1 MSSPATTPVITVVTD
16 KSKVSKV
23 NAPERPFPLEWT
35 RNIGIAAHIDAGK
48 TTTTERILFY
58 SGAVHKMGEVH
69 EGTTVTDWMEQER
82 ERGIT
87 ITAAAIS
94 CAWNA
99 SCGPWKGIQ
108 QRINIIDTP
117 GHVDFTAEVERSLRV
132 LDGAIAVFDAVSG
145 VQPQSETVWRQANK
159 YRVPRIAFINK
170 MDRVGANFHRAIDD
184 IRTKLKGNAHALF
197 LPIGAEENFTGLID
211 LVQQVAY
218 IFPSDK
224 EDPLGLKPVTS
235 EIPAEHLEVT
245 KEYRDK
251 LIEAVADYDDV
262 IANKFLNGETISTD
276 ELMLAIR
283 KATISLNF
291 CGVVPGSAF
300 KKKGVQRLLDCV
312 VNYLPSPID
321 VPPMQ
326 GQNLDA
332 EPVLAVVDDKAKLAG
347 LAFKLWNDPFVG
359 KLVFFRVYTGQ
370 LKRGMSLY
378 NPRTRRSERV
388 SRLVLMR
395 AIEREEIDVA
405 YAGDICAVVGVK
417 EVITGDTLCDE
428 DFDIRLEP
436 PSFPEPVISMSIE
449 PNSKADQEK
458 MGTALQ
464 RLVAEDPT
472 LRVSTDPDSGQTILS
487 GMGELHLDI
496 IRDRMKREFK
506 VEATS
511 GKPQIAYRE
520 TVTRAADGE
529 GKFIRQSGG
538 KGQYGH
544 VCVKIEPNEKG
555 KGVEVVNEI
564 VGGAIP
570 KEFIKPAT
578 EGILEGC
585 NNGTVAGHPV
595 VDVIIRIV
603 DGSFHEV
610 DSSELAFK
618 MAGIFGFK
626 EAMKAANPILLEPIM
641 GVEVTTPE
649 EYQGD
654 LIGDINRRRGS
665 VSGMENKSGAC
676 IITAAVPLENLFG
689 YVTDI
694 RSLSKGRA
702 SASIT
707 PSHFEQVP
715 NSLLAKIVETSSKAP
730 ARS

>member
-1 MSSPATTPVITVVTD
+1 MASAAAPAITVVTD
-16 KSKVSKV
+16 KAKISPANSKD
-23 NAPERPFPLEWT
+23 RPFPLEWT

-99 SCGPWKGIQ
+99 SCGPWKGIK

-132 LDGAIAVFDAVSG
+132 LDGAVAVFCAVAG

-159 YRVPRIAFINK
+159 YKVPRIAFINK
-170 MDRVGANFHRAIDD
+170 MDRTGADFFRAVSEM
-184 IRTKLKGNAHALF
+184 REKLKANAHPLF
-197 LPIGAEENFTGLID
+197 LPIGKEENFSGLID
-211 LVQQVAY
+211 LVQNIAY
-218 IFPSDK
+218 IFDETK
-224 EDPLGLKPVTS
+224 DPLGMNPITS
-235 EIPAEHLEVT
+235 DIPAEMKDQA

-251 LIEAVADYDDV
+251 LIEAVSDFDDV
-262 IANKFLNGETISTD
+262 IAEKYLGGEEITTN
-276 ELMLAIR
+276 ELMLGVR
-283 KATISLNF
+283 KATISLQF
-291 CGVVPGSAF
+291 TGVIPGSAF

-321 VPPMQ
+321 VPPMT
-326 GQNLDA
+326 GQDSDGK
-332 EPVLAVVDDKAKLAG
+332 PVEAVVDDKAKLAG
-347 LAFKLWNDPFVG
+347 LAFKLWTDPFVG
-359 KLVFFRVYTGQ
+359 KIVFYRVYTGK
-370 LKRGMSLY
+370 LPKGMSLY

-395 AIEREEIDVA
+395 AMDREEIDLA
-405 YAGDICAVVGVK
+405 YSGDICALVGVK
-417 EVITGDTLCDE
+417 DVITGDTLCDE
-428 DFDIRLEP
+428 DYDIRLEP

-472 LRVSTDPDSGQTILS
+472 LRVKTDVDTGQTILA

-506 VEATS
+506 VEATA

-520 TVTRAADGE
+520 TVTSAADGE

-544 VCVKIEPNEKG
+544 VVVKIEPNEKG
-555 KGVEVVNEI
+555 KGVEVINEI
-564 VGGAIP
+564 VGGVIP
-570 KEFIKPAT
+570 KEFIKPST
-578 EGILEGC
+578 DGILEGA
-585 NNGTVAGHPV
+585 NNGAVAGYPV
-595 VDVIIRIV
+595 VDVKVRIV

-618 MAGIFGFK
+618 MAGIFAFK
-626 EAMKAANPILLEPIM
+626 DAMKKAGPILLEPIM

-654 LIGDINRRRGS
+654 LMGDINRRRGQIQ
-665 VSGMENKSGAC
+665 GMENKAGAC
-676 IITAAVPLENLFG
+676 IITAFVPLEMLFG

-702 SASIT
+702 SAGIT

-730 ARS
+730 ART

>member
-1 MSSPATTPVITVVTD
+1 MQAVAPSTLNVVTD
-16 KSKVSKV
+16 KAKISPQNS
-23 NAPERPFPLEWT
+23 PDRPFPLEWT

-69 EGTTVTDWMEQER
+69 DGTTVTDWMEQER

-99 SCGPWKGIQ
+99 SCGPWKGIE

-132 LDGAIAVFDAVSG
+132 LDGAIAVFDAVAG

-159 YRVPRIAFINK
+159 YNVPRLAFINK
-170 MDRVGANFHRAIDD
+170 MDRVGANFHKAIDD

-197 LPIGAEENFTGLID
+197 LPIGAEDDFRGMVD
-211 LVQQVAY
+211 LVHMIAY
-218 IFPSDK
+218 IFDDTK
-224 EDPLGLKPVTS
+224 DPLGLEPQTAP
-235 EIPAEHLEVT
+235 IPAEMLAEAT
-245 KEYRDK
+245 AYREK
-251 LIEAVADYDDV
+251 LVEAVADFDDILAEKYVHGHV
-262 IANKFLNGETISTD
+262 ID
-276 ELMLAIR
+276 EDHLTLAIR
-283 KATISLNF
+283 RATISLKF
-291 CGVVPGSAF
+291 FGVVPGSAF
-300 KKKGVQRLLDCV
+300 KKKGIQRLLDCV

-321 VPPMQ
+321 VPPMV
-326 GQNLDA
+326 GKDSDGN
-332 EPVLAVVDDKAKLAG
+332 PVEAVVDDNGKVAG
-347 LAFKLWNDPFVG
+347 LVFKLWSDPYFG
-359 KLVFFRVYTGQ
+359 KLVFYRVYTGQ
-370 LKRGMSLY
+370 VTKGMMLY
-378 NPRTRRSERV
+378 NPRTRRRERV
-388 SRLVLMR
+388 SRLGLMR
-395 AIEREEIDVA
+395 AIDREDIDVA
-405 YAGDICAVVGVK
+405 YSGDICALVGVK
-417 EVITGDTLCDE
+417 DVITGDTLCDE

-458 MGTALQ
+458 MGTAIQ

-472 LRVSTDPDSGQTILS
+472 LRVKTDQDTGQVILS
-487 GMGELHLDI
+487 GMGELHLEI
-496 IRDRMKREFK
+496 ILDRMKREFK

-520 TVTRAADGE
+520 TVLGSAEGE

-544 VCVKIEPNEKG
+544 VIIKLGPNGKG
-555 KGVEVVNEI
+555 KGIEVLNET
-564 VGGAIP
+564 VGGSIP
-570 KEFIKPAT
+570 KEFIKPT
-578 EGILEGC
+578 VDGIMEGA
-585 NNGTVAGHPV
+585 NNGVVAGHPV
-595 VDVIIRIV
+595 VDVIVRIV
-603 DGSFHEV
+603 DGSFHAV

-618 MAGIFGFK
+618 MAGIFAFK
-626 EAMKAANPILLEPIM
+626 DAMKKANPILLEPIM

-654 LIGDINRRRGS
+654 LIGDINRRRGTIL
-665 VSGMENKSGAC
+665 GMENKAGAC
-676 IITAAVPLENLFG
+676 IITASVPLETLFG

-702 SASIT
+702 SAAVT
-707 PSHFEQVP
+707 PSHFQQVP
-715 NSLLAKIVETSSKAP
+715 HALLQKIVETTTKAP
-730 ARS
+730 ART

>member
-1 MSSPATTPVITVVTD
+1 MSAAIDIKLVTD
-16 KSKVSKV
+16 KADISSV
-23 NAPERPFPLEWT
+23 NSPNRPFPMEWT

-69 EGTTVTDWMEQER
+69 EGSTVTDWMEQER

-99 SCGPWKGIQ
+99 SCGPWKGIK

-132 LDGAIAVFDAVSG
+132 LDGAVAVFCAVAG

-159 YRVPRIAFINK
+159 YKVPRIAFINK
-170 MDRVGANFHRAIDD
+170 MDRTGADFFRAVTEM
-184 IRTKLKGNAHALF
+184 REKLKANAHPLF
-197 LPIGAEENFTGLID
+197 IPIGKEENFTGLID
-211 LVQQVAY
+211 LVQWIAY
-218 IFPSDK
+218 IFDDTT
-224 EDPLGLKPVTS
+224 DPLGLNPVTT
-235 EIPAEHLEVT
+235 EIPAEYAAQA

-251 LIEAVADYDDV
+251 LIEAVSDFDDV
-262 IANKFLNGETISTD
+262 IAEKYLGGEELSID
-276 ELMLAIR
+276 ELMLGIR
-283 KATISLNF
+283 KATISLQF
-291 CGVVPGSAF
+291 TGVVPGSAF

-312 VNYLPSPID
+312 VNYLPNPID
-321 VPPMQ
+321 VPPMV
-326 GQNLDA
+326 GQDSDGK
-332 EPVLAVVDDKAKLAG
+332 EVSAVVDDKAKLAG
-347 LAFKLWNDPFVG
+347 LAFKLWSDPFIG
-359 KLVFFRVYTGQ
+359 KLVFFRVYTGTVT
-370 LKRGMSLY
+370 KGMPLY
-378 NPRTRRSERV
+378 NPRTRRTERV

-395 AIEREEIDVA
+395 AIDREEIDFA
-405 YAGDICAVVGVK
+405 YAGDICALVGVK
-417 EVITGDTLCDE
+417 DVITGDTLTHE
-428 DFDIRLEP
+428 DNDIRLEP
-436 PSFPEPVISMSIE
+436 PSFPDPVIAMSIE

-472 LRVSTDPDSGQTILS
+472 LRVSTDPDTGQIILA
-487 GMGELHLDI
+487 GMGELHLEI

-520 TVTRAADGE
+520 TVTIAADGE

-544 VCVKIEPNEKG
+544 VVVKIEPNVKG

-564 VGGAIP
+564 VGGSIP

-578 EGILEGC
+578 DGILEGA
-585 NNGTVAGHPV
+585 NNGVVAGYPV
-595 VDVIIRIV
+595 VDAIIRIV

-626 EAMKAANPILLEPIM
+626 DAMKKAKPILLEPIM
-641 GVEVTTPE
+641 AVELTTPE
-649 EYQGD
+649 DYQGD
-654 LIGDINRRRGS
+654 LMGDINRRRGTIQ
-665 VSGMENKSGAC
+665 GMENKAGAC
-676 IITAAVPLENLFG
+676 IVTAAVPLETLFG

-715 NSLLAKIVETSSKAP
+715 NNLLTKIVETSSKAP
-730 ARS
+730 ART

>member
-1 MSSPATTPVITVVTD
+1 MSDAHAINTVLNSP
-16 KSKVSKV
+16 
-23 NAPERPFPLEWT
+23 NRQYPLERT

-58 SGAVHKMGEVH
+58 TGLIHKIGDVDD
-69 EGTTVTDWMEQER
+69 GNTVTDWMEQEK

-87 ITAAAIS
+87 ITSAAVTCFWTQKKEEGLYKAREAI
-94 CAWNA
+94 
-99 SCGPWKGIQ
+99 PH
-108 QRINIIDTP
+108 RINIIDTP

-132 LDGAIAVFDAVSG
+132 LDGAVAVFCAVAG

-159 YRVPRIAFINK
+159 YKVPRVAFINK
-170 MDRVGANFHRAIDD
+170 MDRTGADFFRAVTEM
-184 IRTKLKGNAHALF
+184 REKLKANAHPIF
-197 LPIGAEENFTGLID
+197 LPIGKEENFSGLVD
-211 LVQQVAY
+211 LVQNVAY
-218 IFPSDK
+218 SFE
-224 EDPLGLKPVTS
+224 EDPKDQLGMNPKTIP
-235 EIPAEHLEVT
+235 IPAEMAAQA
-245 KEYRDK
+245 KEYREK
-251 LIEAVADYDDV
+251 LIEAVCDFDDV
-262 IANKFLNGETISTD
+262 IAEKYLGGEEITVE
-276 ELMLAIR
+276 ELMLGVR
-283 KATISLNF
+283 KATISLGF
-291 CGVVPGSAF
+291 TGVIPGSAF

-312 VNYLPSPID
+312 VNYLPNPID

-326 GQNLDA
+326 GQDSDGKVV
-332 EPVLAVVDDKAKLAG
+332 EAVVSDKAKLAG

-359 KLVFFRVYTGQ
+359 RLVFFRVYTGQ
-370 LKRGMSLY
+370 LPRGMALY

-395 AIEREEIDVA
+395 AIEREEIEVA

-417 EVITGDTLCDE
+417 DVITGDTLCDE

-458 MGTALQ
+458 LGVALQ

-472 LRVSTDPDSGQTILS
+472 LRVKTDQDTGQTILA
-487 GMGELHLDI
+487 GMGELHLEI
-496 IRDRMKREFK
+496 IIDRMKREFK

-520 TVTRAADGE
+520 TILKGADGE

-544 VCVKIEPNEKG
+544 VVIKLEPNEKG
-555 KGVEVVNEI
+555 KGVEVINET
-564 VGGAIP
+564 VGGSIP
-570 KEFIKPAT
+570 KEFIKPST
-578 EGILEGC
+578 DGIIEGA
-585 NNGTVAGHPV
+585 NNGVVAGFPV
-595 VDVIIRIV
+595 VDVIVRIV

-610 DSSELAFK
+610 DSSEMAFK
-618 MAGIFGFK
+618 MAGIFAFK
-626 EAMKAANPILLEPIM
+626 DAMKKANPILLEPIM

-654 LIGDINRRRGS
+654 LMGDINRRRGQIQ
-665 VSGMENKSGAC
+665 GMENKTGAC
-676 IITAAVPLENLFG
+676 IITAHVPLELLFG

-707 PSHFEQVP
+707 PSHFAQVP
-715 NSLLAKIVETSSKAP
+715 NALLTKIVETSTKAP
-730 ARS
+730 ART

>member
-1 MSSPATTPVITVVTD
+1 MSTVAAPAITVVTD
-16 KSKVSKV
+16 KAKISPVNSKD
-23 NAPERPFPLEWT
+23 RPFPLEWT

-48 TTTTERILFY
+48 TTTTERILY
-58 SGAVHKMGEVH
+58 SSGAVHQMGEVH

-99 SCGPWKGIQ
+99 SCGPWKGIK

-132 LDGAIAVFDAVSG
+132 LDGAIAVFDAVAG

-170 MDRVGANFHRAIDD
+170 MDRVGANFHRAVDD
-184 IRTKLKGNAHALF
+184 IRNKLKGNAHPLF

-211 LVQQVAY
+211 LVQMVAY
-218 IFPSDK
+218 IFPPEDK
-224 EDPLGLKPVTS
+224 DPLGLNPITT
-235 EIPAEHLEVT
+235 EIPADRLAEA
-245 KEYRDK
+245 KEYREK
-251 LIEAVADYDDV
+251 LIEAVADFDDV
-262 IANKFLNGETISTD
+262 IAEKYLGGEAIATN
-276 ELMLAIR
+276 ELMLAVR

-321 VPPMQ
+321 VPPMK
-326 GQNLDA
+326 GQDSDGHETA
-332 EPVLAVVDDKAKLAG
+332 AVVDDKGKLAG
-347 LAFKLWNDPFVG
+347 LAFKLWTDSFVG
-359 KLVFFRVYTGQ
+359 KIVFFRVYTGT
-370 LKRGMSLY
+370 LPRGMSLY

-395 AIEREEIDVA
+395 AMDREEIDMA
-405 YAGDICAVVGVK
+405 YSGDICALVGVK
-417 EVITGDTLCDE
+417 DVITGDTLCDE
-428 DFDIRLEP
+428 NFDIRLEP

-472 LRVSTDPDSGQTILS
+472 LRVKTDPDSGQTILS

-496 IRDRMKREFK
+496 ICDRMKREFK
-506 VEATS
+506 VEATA

-520 TVTRAADGE
+520 TVTKTADGE

-544 VCVKIEPNEKG
+544 VCIKLEPNEKG
-555 KGVEVVNEI
+555 KGLEVINEI

-570 KEFIKPAT
+570 KEFIKPST
-578 EGILEGC
+578 DGILEGC
-585 NNGTVAGHPV
+585 NNGVVAGHPV
-595 VDVIIRIV
+595 VDVIVRIV

-618 MAGIFGFK
+618 MAGIFALK
-626 EAMKAANPILLEPIM
+626 DAMKKANPILLEPIM
-641 GVEVTTPE
+641 AVEVTTPE

-665 VSGMENKSGAC
+665 IKGMENKAGAC
-676 IITAAVPLENLFG
+676 IIEASVPLETLFG
-689 YVTDI
+689 YITAI

-715 NSLLAKIVETSSKAP
+715 NSLLQKIVETSSKAP
-730 ARS
+730 ART

>member
-1 MSSPATTPVITVVTD
+1 MSATAPISITVVTD
-16 KSKVSKV
+16 KAKISPA
-23 NAPERPFPLEWT
+23 NAKDRPFPLEWT

-99 SCGPWKGIQ
+99 SCGPWKGIK
-108 QRINIIDTP
+108 QRVNIIDTP

-132 LDGAIAVFDAVSG
+132 LDGAIAVFDAVAG

-159 YRVPRIAFINK
+159 YKVPRIAFINK
-170 MDRVGANFHRAIDD
+170 MDRVGANFMRCIDD
-184 IRTKLKGNAHALF
+184 IRMKLKANAHALF

-211 LVQQVAY
+211 LVQNVAY
-218 IFPSDK
+218 MFEDDPK
-224 EDPLGLKPVTS
+224 DPLGMNPKTSPV
-235 EIPAEHLEVT
+235 PADMVAQT

-251 LIEAVADYDDV
+251 LIEAVSDFDDV
-262 IANKFLNGETISTD
+262 IAEKYLNGETISVE
-276 ELMLAIR
+276 ELMLGVR
-283 KATISLNF
+283 KATISLQF
-291 CGVVPGSAF
+291 TGVFPGSAF

-326 GQNLDA
+326 GQDSDGK
-332 EPVLAVVDDKAKLAG
+332 PVEAVVSDSAKLAG

-359 KLVFFRVYTGQ
+359 KLVFFRVYTGIV
-370 LKRGMSLY
+370 KRGMPLY

-395 AIEREEIDVA
+395 AIEREEIDLA
-405 YAGDICAVVGVK
+405 YAGDICALVGVK

-458 MGTALQ
+458 MGIALQ

-472 LRVSTDPDSGQTILS
+472 LRVSTDPDSGQTIIS

-520 TVTRAADGE
+520 TVTKASEAE

-544 VCVKIEPNEKG
+544 VCVKLEPNEKG
-555 KGVEVVNEI
+555 KGIEIIDEI

-570 KEFIKPAT
+570 KEFIKPSIA
-578 EGILEGC
+578 GIEEGC

-595 VDVIIRIV
+595 VDVIVRIV
-603 DGSFHEV
+603 DGSFHDV

-618 MAGIFGFK
+618 MAGIFAFK
-626 EAMKAANPILLEPIM
+626 EAMKKANPILLEPIM

-649 EYQGD
+649 DYQGD
-654 LIGDINRRRGS
+654 LMGDINRRRGQIQ
-665 VSGMENKSGAC
+665 GMENKNGAC
-676 IITAAVPLENLFG
+676 IIAAHVPLEMLFG

-707 PSHFEQVP
+707 PSHFSQVP
-715 NSLLAKIVETSSKAP
+715 NNLLTKIVESSSKAP
-730 ARS
+730 ART

>member
-1 MSSPATTPVITVVTD
+1 
-16 KSKVSKV
+16 
-23 NAPERPFPLEWT
+23 
-35 RNIGIAAHIDAGK
+35 
-48 TTTTERILFY
+48 
-58 SGAVHKMGEVH
+58 
-69 EGTTVTDWMEQER
+69 
-82 ERGIT
+82 
-87 ITAAAIS
+87 
-94 CAWNA
+94 
-99 SCGPWKGIQ
+99 
-108 QRINIIDTP
+108 
-117 GHVDFTAEVERSLRV
+117 
-132 LDGAIAVFDAVSG
+132 
-145 VQPQSETVWRQANK
+145 
-159 YRVPRIAFINK
+159 
-170 MDRVGANFHRAIDD
+170 MDRVGANFFRCIDD
-184 IRTKLKGNAHALF
+184 IRNKLKANAHALY
-197 LPIGAEENFTGLID
+197 LPIGAEDNFTGLID
-211 LVQQVAY
+211 LVQNLAY
-218 IFPSDK
+218 SFEESAS
-224 EDPLGLKPVTS
+224 DPLGMKPTTMP
-235 EIPAEHLEVT
+235 IPDGMKGQT

-251 LIEAVADYDDV
+251 LIEAVSDFDD
-262 IANKFLNGETISTD
+262 ALAEKYLSGEEIGVD
-276 ELMLAIR
+276 ELMLAVR
-283 KATISLNF
+283 KATISLQF
-291 CGVVPGSAF
+291 TGVFPGSAF

-326 GQNLDA
+326 GQDSDGNLV
-332 EPVLAVVDDKAKLAG
+332 EAVVNDKAMLAG

-359 KLVFFRVYTGQ
+359 RLVFFRVYTGQ
-370 LKRGMSLY
+370 LPRGMSLY

-428 DFDIRLEP
+428 NFDIRLEP

-458 MGTALQ
+458 LGVALQ

-472 LRVSTDPDSGQTILS
+472 LRVKTDTDTGQTILA
-487 GMGELHLDI
+487 GMGELHLEI
-496 IRDRMKREFK
+496 IIDRMKREFK

-520 TVTRAADGE
+520 TIAKSADGE

-544 VCVKIEPNEKG
+544 VVIKLEPNLKG
-555 KGVEVVNEI
+555 KGVEILNET
-564 VGGAIP
+564 VGGSIP

-578 EGILEGC
+578 EGIREGA
-585 NNGTVAGHPV
+585 NNGVVAGFPV
-595 VDVIIRIV
+595 VDVIIRIL

-618 MAGIFGFK
+618 MAGIFAFK
-626 EAMKAANPILLEPIM
+626 DAMKKANPILLEPIM

-654 LIGDINRRRGS
+654 LMGDINRRRGQIQ
-665 VSGMENKSGAC
+665 GMENKAGAC
-676 IITAAVPLENLFG
+676 IISAHVPLELLFG

-702 SASIT
+702 SAGIT

-715 NSLLAKIVETSSKAP
+715 NSLLAKIVETNAKGP

>member
-1 MSSPATTPVITVVTD
+1 
-16 KSKVSKV
+16 
-23 NAPERPFPLEWT
+23 
-35 RNIGIAAHIDAGK
+35 
-48 TTTTERILFY
+48 
-58 SGAVHKMGEVH
+58 
-69 EGTTVTDWMEQER
+69 MEQER

-224 EDPLGLKPVTS
+224 EDPLGLKPVTT

-405 YAGDICAVVGVK
+405 YSGDICAVVGVK

-626 EAMKAANPILLEPIM
+626 EAMKSANPILLEPIM

>member
-1 MSSPATTPVITVVTD
+1 M
-16 KSKVSKV
+16 
-23 NAPERPFPLEWT
+23 
-35 RNIGIAAHIDAGK
+35 
-48 TTTTERILFY
+48 
-58 SGAVHKMGEVH
+58 
-69 EGTTVTDWMEQER
+69 R
-82 ERGIT
+82 E
-87 ITAAAIS
+87 
-94 CAWNA
+94 
-99 SCGPWKGIQ
+99 
-108 QRINIIDTP
+108 
-117 GHVDFTAEVERSLRV
+117 
-132 LDGAIAVFDAVSG
+132 
-145 VQPQSETVWRQANK
+145 
-159 YRVPRIAFINK
+159 
-170 MDRVGANFHRAIDD
+170 
-184 IRTKLKGNAHALF
+184 KLKANAHPLF
-197 LPIGAEENFTGLID
+197 LPIGKEEGFSGLVD
-211 LVQQVAY
+211 LVQNLAY
-218 IFPSDK
+218 IFD
-224 EDPLGLKPVTS
+224 ETTDPLGLNPVTAP
-235 EIPAEHLEVT
+235 IPANMVDQA

-251 LIEAVADYDDV
+251 LLEAVSDFDDV
-262 IANKFLNGETISTD
+262 IAEKYLNGEEIAV
-276 ELMLAIR
+276 EEFMLAVR

-291 CGVVPGSAF
+291 TGVVPGSAF

-312 VNYLPSPID
+312 VNYLPNPID
-321 VPPMQ
+321 VPPMK
-326 GQNLDA
+326 GQDSDGK
-332 EPVLAVVDDKAKLAG
+332 EVEAVVNDKSKLAG
-347 LAFKLWNDPFVG
+347 LAFKLWTDPFVG
-359 KLVFFRVYTGQ
+359 KIVFFRVYTGT
-370 LKRGMSLY
+370 LPKGMPLY

-395 AIEREEIDVA
+395 AMDREEIDMA
-405 YAGDICAVVGVK
+405 YSGDICALVGVK
-417 EVITGDTLCDE
+417 DVITGDTLCDE
-428 DFDIRLEP
+428 DYDIRLEP

-472 LRVSTDPDSGQTILS
+472 LRVKTDTDTGQIILA

-506 VEATS
+506 VEATA

-520 TVTRAADGE
+520 TILKAADGE

-555 KGVEVVNEI
+555 KGVEVINEI

-578 EGILEGC
+578 EGILEGA
-585 NNGTVAGHPV
+585 NNGAVAGYPV
-595 VDVIIRIV
+595 VDVIVRIV

-626 EAMKAANPILLEPIM
+626 EAMKKANPILLEPIM

-654 LIGDINRRRGS
+654 LMGDINRRRGQIQ
-665 VSGMENKSGAC
+665 GMENKAGAC
-676 IITAAVPLENLFG
+676 IITAHVPLEMLFG

-707 PSHFEQVP
+707 PSHFAQVP
-715 NSLLAKIVETSSKAP
+715 NALLTKIVETSTKAP
-730 ARS
+730 ART

>member
-1 MSSPATTPVITVVTD
+1 MSAVEEPSITVVTD
-16 KSKVSKV
+16 KAKTSPKNS
-23 NAPERPFPLEWT
+23 PLRPFPLEWT

-69 EGTTVTDWMEQER
+69 DGTTVTDWMEQER

-99 SCGPWKGIQ
+99 SVGPWKGIK

-132 LDGAIAVFDAVSG
+132 LDGAVAVFDAVAG

-159 YRVPRIAFINK
+159 YSVPRLAFINK
-170 MDRVGANFHRAIDD
+170 MDRVGADFHRSIDD

-197 LPIGAEENFTGLID
+197 LPIGAEENFSGVID
-211 LVQQVAY
+211 LVQMIAY
-218 IFPSDK
+218 LFDDEK
-224 EDPLGLKPVTS
+224 DPLGLTPVTAP
-235 EIPAEHLEVT
+235 IPADMLDEAKV
-245 KEYRDK
+245 YRDK
-251 LIEAVADYDDV
+251 LIEAVSDFDDHLAEKYLADHEIEVDH
-262 IANKFLNGETISTD
+262 
-276 ELMLAIR
+276 LMLAIR
-283 KATISLNF
+283 KATIALKF
-291 CGVVPGSAF
+291 FGVIPGSAF
-300 KKKGVQRLLDCV
+300 KKKGIQRVLDCV

-321 VPPMQ
+321 VPAMA
-326 GQNLDA
+326 GKDSDGSH
-332 EPVLAVVDDKAKLAG
+332 VDAVVDDKGMVAG
-347 LAFKLWNDPFVG
+347 LAFKLWTDPFVG
-359 KLVFFRVYTGQ
+359 KLVFYRVYTGTV
-370 LKRGMSLY
+370 KKGTSLY

-395 AIEREEIDVA
+395 AIDREEIDIA
-405 YAGDICAVVGVK
+405 YSGDICALVGVK
-417 EVITGDTLCDE
+417 DVITGDTLCDE

-458 MGTALQ
+458 MGVALQ

-472 LRVSTDPDSGQTILS
+472 LKVKTDTDTGQVILS
-487 GMGELHLDI
+487 GMGELHLEI
-496 IRDRMKREFK
+496 ILDRMKREFK

-520 TVTRAADGE
+520 TVKGRAEGE

-544 VCVKIEPNEKG
+544 VIIKLEPNEKG
-555 KGVEVVNEI
+555 KGIEVFNET
-564 VGGAIP
+564 VGGSIP
-570 KEFIKPAT
+570 KEFIKPSIDGIM
-578 EGILEGC
+578 EGA
-585 NNGTVAGHPV
+585 NNGVVAGHPV
-595 VDVIIRIV
+595 VDVIVRII
-603 DGSFHEV
+603 DGSFHDV

-618 MAGIFGFK
+618 MAGIFAFK
-626 EAMKAANPILLEPIM
+626 DAMKKAHPILLEPIM

-654 LIGDINRRRGS
+654 LIGDINRRRGTIL
-665 VSGMENKSGAC
+665 GIENKAGAC
-676 IITAAVPLENLFG
+676 IIAAKVPLETLFG

-702 SASIT
+702 SASVT

-715 NSLLAKIVETSSKAP
+715 NSLLQKIVETTTKAP
-730 ARS
+730 ART

>member
-1 MSSPATTPVITVVTD
+1 
-16 KSKVSKV
+16 
-23 NAPERPFPLEWT
+23 
-35 RNIGIAAHIDAGK
+35 
-48 TTTTERILFY
+48 
-58 SGAVHKMGEVH
+58 
-69 EGTTVTDWMEQER
+69 MEQER

-99 SCGPWKGIQ
+99 SCGPWKGIK

-132 LDGAIAVFDAVSG
+132 LDGAVAVFCAVAG

-159 YRVPRIAFINK
+159 YKVPRIAFINK
-170 MDRVGANFHRAIDD
+170 MDRTGADFFRAISEM
-184 IRTKLKGNAHALF
+184 REKLKANAHPLF
-197 LPIGAEENFTGLID
+197 IPIGKEENFSGLVD
-211 LVQQVAY
+211 LVQNIAY
-218 IFPSDK
+218 VFDDTT
-224 EDPLGLKPVTS
+224 DPLGMNPITS
-235 EIPAEHLEVT
+235 EVPEAYRAQA
-245 KEYRDK
+245 KEYRDR
-251 LIEAVADYDDV
+251 LIEAVSDFDDV
-262 IANKFLNGETISTD
+262 IAEKYLSGEEVTVD
-276 ELMLAIR
+276 ELMLGIR
-283 KATISLNF
+283 KATISLQF
-291 CGVVPGSAF
+291 TGVVPGSAF

-321 VPPMQ
+321 VPPMK
-326 GQNLDA
+326 GVNSDGG
-332 EPVLAVVDDKAKLAG
+332 EVEAVVDDKGKMAG
-347 LAFKLWNDPFVG
+347 LAFKLWTDPFVG

-370 LKRGMSLY
+370 LRKGMTVY

-417 EVITGDTLCDE
+417 DVITGDTFADE
-428 DFDIRLEP
+428 DLDIRLEP

-449 PNSKADQEK
+449 PNSKGDQEK

-472 LRVSTDPDSGQTILS
+472 LRVKTDPDTGQIILA

-506 VEATS
+506 VEATA

-520 TVTRAADGE
+520 TVVRAADGE

-544 VCVKIEPNEKG
+544 VIVKLEPNQKG
-555 KGVEVVNEI
+555 KGVEVVNEV
-564 VGGAIP
+564 VGGTIP

-578 EGILEGC
+578 DGILEGA
-585 NNGTVAGHPV
+585 NNGVVAGYPV
-595 VDVIIRIV
+595 VDIIVRIT
-603 DGSFHEV
+603 DGTFHEV

-618 MAGIFGFK
+618 MAGIFALK
-626 EAMKAANPILLEPIM
+626 DAMKKANPILLEPIM

-654 LIGDINRRRGS
+654 LMGDINRRRGQIQ
-665 VSGMENKSGAC
+665 GMENKAGAC
-676 IITAAVPLENLFG
+676 IINAHVPLETLFG

-715 NSLLAKIVETSSKAP
+715 GSLLTKIVESSVRAP
-730 ARS
+730 ART

>member
-1 MSSPATTPVITVVTD
+1 MSTAAAPVITIVTD
-16 KSKVSKV
+16 KAQVSPVNSKD
-23 NAPERPFPLEWT
+23 RPFPLEWT
-35 RNIGIAAHIDAGK
+35 QNIGIAAHIDAGK

-99 SCGPWKGIQ
+99 SWGPWKGIK

-132 LDGAIAVFDAVSG
+132 LDGAVAVFCAVAG

-159 YRVPRIAFINK
+159 YRVPRVAFINK
-170 MDRVGANFHRAIDD
+170 MDRTGADFFRAVAEM
-184 IRTKLKGNAHALF
+184 REKLKANAHPIF
-197 LPIGAEENFTGLID
+197 LPIGKEENFSGLID
-211 LVQQVAY
+211 LVQNVAY
-218 IFPSDK
+218 IFDETS
-224 EDPLGLKPVTS
+224 DPLGMNPVTTA
-235 EIPAEHLEVT
+235 IPENMQAQA

-251 LIEAVADYDDV
+251 LIEAVSDFDDV
-262 IANKFLNGETISTD
+262 IAEKYLGGEEISVN
-276 ELMLAIR
+276 ELMLGVR
-283 KATISLNF
+283 KATISLQF
-291 CGVVPGSAF
+291 TGVVPGSAF

-326 GQNLDA
+326 GQDSDGKEVA
-332 EPVLAVVDDKAKLAG
+332 AIVDDKAKMAG

-359 KLVFFRVYTGQ
+359 RLVFFRVYTGI
-370 LKRGMSLY
+370 LKKGTALY

-395 AIEREEIDVA
+395 AIEREEIDQA
-405 YAGDICAVVGVK
+405 YSGDICAVVGVK
-417 EVITGDTLCDE
+417 DVITGDTLCDE

-449 PNSKADQEK
+449 PNSKGDQEK

-472 LRVSTDPDSGQTILS
+472 LRVKTDPDTGQTILA

-506 VEATS
+506 VEATA

-520 TVTRAADGE
+520 TILKASEGE

-544 VCVKIEPNEKG
+544 VVIKLEPNVKG
-555 KGVEVVNEI
+555 KGIEVINET
-564 VGGAIP
+564 VGGSIP
-570 KEFIKPAT
+570 KEFIKPST
-578 EGILEGC
+578 EGIMEGC
-585 NNGTVAGHPV
+585 NNGVVAGFPV
-595 VDVIIRIV
+595 VDVIVRIL

-610 DSSELAFK
+610 DSSEMAFK
-618 MAGIFGFK
+618 MAGIFAFK
-626 EAMKAANPILLEPIM
+626 DAMKKANPILLEPIM

-649 EYQGD
+649 DYQGD
-654 LIGDINRRRGS
+654 LIGDINRRRGTIN
-665 VSGMENKSGAC
+665 GMENKAGAC
-676 IITAAVPLENLFG
+676 IIDARVPLELLFG

-707 PSHFEQVP
+707 PSHFAQVP
-715 NSLLAKIVETSSKAP
+715 NSQLAKIVETNAKGP
-730 ARS
+730 ART

>member
-1 MSSPATTPVITVVTD
+1 MSAVASPSITVVTD
-16 KSKVSKV
+16 KAKLSPQNSP
-23 NAPERPFPLEWT
+23 NRPFPLEWT

-69 EGTTVTDWMEQER
+69 DGTTVTDWMEQER

-99 SCGPWKGIQ
+99 SCGPWKGIK

-132 LDGAIAVFDAVSG
+132 LDGAIAVFDAVAG

-159 YRVPRIAFINK
+159 YNVPRLAFINK
-170 MDRVGANFHRAIDD
+170 MDRVGADFHRSIDD
-184 IRTKLKGNAHALF
+184 IRVKLKGNAHALF
-197 LPIGAEENFTGLID
+197 LPIGAEENFTGMID
-211 LVQQVAY
+211 LVQMIAY
-218 IFPSDK
+218 SFDESG
-224 EDPLGLKPVTS
+224 DPMGLKPVTMPIPQDMLS
-235 EIPAEHLEVT
+235 EAKT
-245 KEYRDK
+245 YRDK
-251 LIEAVADYDDV
+251 LIEAVSDFDDNLAEKYLEGAEIDV
-262 IANKFLNGETISTD
+262 NQ
-276 ELMLAIR
+276 LMLAVR
-283 KATISLNF
+283 KATISLKF
-291 CGVVPGSAF
+291 FGVIPGSAF
-300 KKKGVQRLLDCV
+300 KKKGIQRVLDCV

-321 VPPMQ
+321 VPAMS
-326 GQNLDA
+326 GKNSDD
-332 EPVLAVVDDKAKLAG
+332 ETVEAVVDDKGKLAG
-347 LAFKLWNDPFVG
+347 LAFKLWTDPFVG
-359 KLVFFRVYTGQ
+359 KLVFFRVYTGMV
-370 LKRGMSLY
+370 KKGTPLY

-395 AIEREEIDVA
+395 AIDREEIDIA
-405 YAGDICAVVGVK
+405 YAGDICALVGVK
-417 EVITGDTLCDE
+417 DVITGDTLCDE

-458 MGTALQ
+458 MGIALQ

-472 LRVSTDPDSGQTILS
+472 LKVKTDTDTGQVILS
-487 GMGELHLDI
+487 GMGELHLEI
-496 IRDRMKREFK
+496 ILDRMKREFK

-520 TVTRAADGE
+520 TVKASAEGE

-544 VCVKIEPNEKG
+544 VIIKLEPNEKG
-555 KGVEVVNEI
+555 KGIEVLNET
-564 VGGAIP
+564 VGGSIP
-570 KEFIKPAT
+570 KEFIKPSIDGIM
-578 EGILEGC
+578 EGA
-585 NNGTVAGHPV
+585 NNGVVAGHPV
-595 VDVIIRIV
+595 VDVIVRIV
-603 DGSFHEV
+603 DGTFHDV

-618 MAGIFGFK
+618 MAGIFAFK
-626 EAMKAANPILLEPIM
+626 DAMKKATPILLEPIM

-654 LIGDINRRRGS
+654 LIGDINRRRGTIL
-665 VSGMENKSGAC
+665 GMENKAGAC
-676 IITAAVPLENLFG
+676 IISSTVPLETLFG

-702 SASIT
+702 SASVT

-715 NSLLAKIVETSSKAP
+715 NSLLQKIVESTTRAP
-730 ARS
+730 ART

>member
-1 MSSPATTPVITVVTD
+1 MANASAPVITVVTD
-16 KSKVSKV
+16 KAKVSPA
-23 NAPERPFPLEWT
+23 NAKERPFPLEWT

-99 SCGPWKGIQ
+99 SCGPWKGIK

-132 LDGAIAVFDAVSG
+132 LDGAVAVFCAVAG

-170 MDRVGANFHRAIDD
+170 MDRTGADFFRAVTEM
-184 IRTKLKGNAHALF
+184 REKLKANAHPLF
-197 LPIGAEENFTGLID
+197 IPIGKEENFSGLVD
-211 LVQQVAY
+211 LVQNIAY
-218 IFPSDK
+218 IFDETK
-224 EDPLGLKPVTS
+224 DPLGMNPVTS
-235 EIPAEHLEVT
+235 EIPADYKDQA

-251 LIEAVADYDDV
+251 LIEAVSDFDDV
-262 IANKFLNGETISTD
+262 IAEKYLGGEEITTN
-276 ELMLAIR
+276 ELMLGVR
-283 KATISLNF
+283 KATISLQF
-291 CGVVPGSAF
+291 TGVVPGSAF

-321 VPPMQ
+321 VPPMT
-326 GQNLDA
+326 GQDSDGKSV
-332 EPVLAVVDDKAKLAG
+332 EVTVDDKAKLAG
-347 LAFKLWNDPFVG
+347 LAFKLWTDPFVG
-359 KLVFFRVYTGQ
+359 KIVFYRVYTGV
-370 LKRGMSLY
+370 LPKGTSLY

-395 AIEREEIDVA
+395 AMDREEIDLA
-405 YAGDICAVVGVK
+405 YSGDICALVGVK
-417 EVITGDTLCDE
+417 DVITGDTLCNE

-472 LRVSTDPDSGQTILS
+472 LRVKTDPDTGQTILA

-520 TVTRAADGE
+520 TVTGSADGE

-544 VCVKIEPNEKG
+544 VVIKIEPNEKG
-555 KGVEVVNEI
+555 KGVEVINEI
-564 VGGAIP
+564 VGGVIP

-578 EGILEGC
+578 DGILEGA
-585 NNGTVAGHPV
+585 NNGAVAGYPV
-595 VDVIIRIV
+595 VDVKVRIV

-618 MAGIFGFK
+618 MAGIFAFK
-626 EAMKAANPILLEPIM
+626 DGMKQAGPILLEPIM

-654 LIGDINRRRGS
+654 LMGDINRRRGQIQ
-665 VSGMENKSGAC
+665 GMENKNGAC
-676 IITAAVPLENLFG
+676 IINAFVPLEMLFG

-702 SASIT
+702 SAGIT

-730 ARS
+730 ART